1 MSVHCGT
8 KVKHATRDEALAHV
22 KALVAHNHAT
32 GQSDRSIGL
41 APYACDECGSWHVG
55 HHPTAPLVYH
65 YTCVVYLE
73 DIERSGKLKPTK
85 ARAITVSEKLVKV
98 SPKRSAI
105 RRVVLPEP
113 EPLLW
118 FSSNLVWEASV
129 SKIDDRA
136 VLRDNGARIQPGR
149 ASNECLGGGLLRFGV
164 PATLAKLRWADYLQR
179 NPCPPWER
187 HHMEQIGDPREWFAT
202 DEPVPMDR
210 VRTIEVFYRGS
221 WIDMASTP
229 DDFEDYLTERGAEY
243 EGAWKT
249 LLEKARASG
258 GEGSLALTPTERI
271 LWDDARMW
279 GGYGRSARRVSER
292 RARRARRRARAGRY
306 RKRVSNRPD
315 WPRPVAIVLGGHLTP
330 SPELDRLARAR
341 AGPGF
346 RASATIRLHP
356 RGHHAGSSLREEIDR
371 PGRSR

>member
-1 MSVHCGT
+1 
-8 KVKHATRDEALAHV
+8 
-22 KALVAHNHAT
+22 
-32 GQSDRSIGL
+32 
-41 APYACDECGSWHVG
+41 
-55 HHPTAPLVYH
+55 
-65 YTCVVYLE
+65 
-73 DIERSGKLKPTK
+73 PTK

-229 DDFEDYLTERGAEY
+229 DDFEDYLTERGAEC
-243 EGAWKT
+243 EDAWKT
-249 LLEKARASG
+249 LL
-258 GEGSLALTPTERI
+258 AL
-271 LWDDARMW
+271 
-279 GGYGRSARRVSER
+279 G
-292 RARRARRRARAGRY
+292 RARDGKDRRPLRPAGDLRTDDDGSRADDGR
-306 RKRVSNRPD
+306 
-315 WPRPVAIVLGGHLTP
+315 
-330 SPELDRLARAR
+330 
-341 AGPGF
+341 
-346 RASATIRLHP
+346 
-356 RGHHAGSSLREEIDR
+356 DR
-371 PGRSR
+371 PSVEVRL

>member
-32 GQSDRSIGL
+32 GQSERSIGL

-65 YTCVVYLE
+65 YTCVAYLE
-73 DIERSGKLKPTK
+73 DIERSGKLKPAK

-229 DDFEDYLTERGAEY
+229 DDFEGRCSRRRGRAV
-243 EGAWKT
+243 
-249 LLEKARASG
+249 ARA
-258 GEGSLALTPTERI
+258 
-271 LWDDARMW
+271 
-279 GGYGRSARRVSER
+279 V
-292 RARRARRRARAGRY
+292 
-306 RKRVSNRPD
+306 
-315 WPRPVAIVLGGHLTP
+315 
-330 SPELDRLARAR
+330 
-341 AGPGF
+341 
-346 RASATIRLHP
+346 
-356 RGHHAGSSLREEIDR
+356 
-371 PGRSR
+371 